1 MSTPEILDLSS
12 SIVDA
17 WSRPDGPADD
27 APEAPSS
34 ITMRVS
40 NELHELDDGLS
51 FIESFSNVV
60 TFRTDEGLVVF
71 DASSPFTGAGI
82 TRSLRAWSD
91 DPLASL
97 VYTHGHLDHVG
108 GSGALIADGVERG
121 HPTPAVIAHE
131 NVERRFGRYR
141 AQNGLNVAIN
151 TRQFGPRAFGRHG
164 AGSMGELP
172 TFLPDDVAPVDREF
186 RDHLDVE
193 VGGLWFELHHDLGE
207 TDDHAWAWIPALRA
221 VAVGDFVAWVFP
233 NAGNPQKVQRYPA
246 EWAAALRKM
255 LALEPELLLPAHG
268 LPVVGRARVATILD
282 DLATALEGLVRDTV
296 AAMNEGAVLDD
307 IVRSVRVPEHLLR
320 RPWMRPVYDEPEF
333 VVRNIWRLYGGWW
346 DGDPARLKPPAA
358 AALAR
363 ELADLVG
370 GSRRLADRAVECSEA
385 GDHRMA
391 CQLIELA
398 VQADD
403 DPGLWRR
410 RADIYRARAAIEGS
424 LMARG
429 VYNEVAR
436 TSEERVDGDADG
448 EADGGPATGGGGEGP
463 GPAGG

>member
-17 WSRPDGPADD
+17 WSHPDGPTPDT
-27 APEAPSS
+27 PEAPAN
-34 ITMRVS
+34 ITMRVT
-40 NELHELDDGLS
+40 NELHELADGLS

-82 TRSLRAWSD
+82 TRALRDWSD
-91 DPLASL
+91 DPLATL

-108 GSGALIADGVERG
+108 GSGALLADGLERG
-121 HPTPAVIAHE
+121 HAAPSVVAHE
-131 NVERRFGRYR
+131 NVERRFARYR
-141 AQNGLNVAIN
+141 AQNGLNLAIN

-164 AGSMGELP
+164 AGGMGEQP
-172 TFLPDDVAPVDREF
+172 SFLPDDVAPVGTEF

-193 VGGLWFELHHDLGE
+193 VGGLRFELHHDLGE
-207 TDDHAWAWIPALRA
+207 TDDHAWAWIPSLRA

-255 LALEPELLLPAHG
+255 SALEPELLLPAHG
-268 LPVVGRARVATILD
+268 LPVVGRKRVATILD

-307 IVRSVRVPEHLLR
+307 IVRSVRVPDHLIR

-346 DGDPARLKPPAA
+346 DGDPARLKPPSAA
-358 AALAR
+358 SLAR
-363 ELADLVG
+363 ELADLAG
-370 GSRRLADRAVECSEA
+370 GARVLADRAVACSEA

-398 VQADD
+398 AQAEN

-410 RADIYRARAAIEGS
+410 RAEIYRARAATEGS

-429 VYNEVAR
+429 VYDEVAR
-436 TSEERVDGDADG
+436 TSEERGDRGVGDRSEVGGTDTTDG
-448 EADGGPATGGGGEGP
+448 
-463 GPAGG
+463 